1 MMILKNSGKCK
12 ISRRQGTGE
21 RIGAMPSPFT
31 RKREKP
37 DRHRVS
43 LLKSQMGIYP
53 AFSPAQLCT
62 APLHG
67 AAQQLPTCGICLHVT
82 NLTNAP

>member
-43 LLKSQMGIYP
+43 LLKSP

-62 APLHG
+62 APLHS
-67 AAQQLPTCGICLHVT
+67 AAQQLPTCGISLHVT

>member
-53 AFSPAQLCT
+53 AFSPHSCAQLLYT
-62 APLHG
+62 AQPNSCPHVVS
-67 AAQQLPTCGICLHVT
+67 LHVT